1 MPKRLEYEFIK
12 KEFQKR
18 GFALLDKE
26 YKNNST
32 KMTFVDSDGYL
43 GYMSYGGLMSGKRN
57 QYVSKFN
64 PHSVENIRHFLV
76 LSNEGTTLLSD
87 TYIDSDS
94 LLEFQCK
101 CGKTF
106 ERSWNNLK
114 GQTYTCCSD
123 CAIVQRGIQH
133 RMSFDIVK
141 NVFAQNGYTL
151 VDTEHS
157 YCRNNSYLE
166 CIDSD
171 GYRGF
176 QSYAHIQQRGD
187 SISKF
192 STLKNTKSNVVYNIN
207 VWASKN
213 NIQSRCLDF
222 VDEDKWT
229 NQGIICQCACGKMFS
244 TSIPSFMNG
253 KNVCDDCAKS
263 ISSIE
268 KKTKAWLDEHNINYM
283 RQYRFDDCRNILPL
297 PFDFYIEDKNLV
309 IEVDGEGHYHI
320 AHFNQCSYESAHK
333 TFELTKYNDSIKTRY
348 CIEHGIKLL
357 RIPYWT
363 YQNDDYKNILNA
375 NLVGD

>member
-1 MPKRLEYEFIK
+1 
-12 KEFQKR
+12 
-18 GFALLDKE
+18 
-26 YKNNST
+26 
-32 KMTFVDSDGYL
+32 MTFVDSDGYL
-43 GYMSYGGLMSGKRN
+43 GYMSYGNLMSGKRN

-64 PHSVENIRHFLV
+64 PHSVENIRHFLA

-87 TYIDSDS
+87 TYINSDS

-114 GQTYTCCSD
+114 QQAYTCCSD
-123 CAIVQRGIQH
+123 CAIIQRGIQH

-141 NVFAQNGYTL
+141 DVFAQNGYTL

-213 NIQSRCLDF
+213 NIRSRCLDF
-222 VDEDKWT
+222 ADEDRWT
-229 NQGIICQCACGKMFS
+229 NQGIICQCTCGKMFS

-263 ISSIE
+263 VSSIE
-268 KKTKAWLDEHNINYM
+268 KKTKAWLDEHNINYT
-283 RQYRFDDCRNILPL
+283 RQYRFDDCRNILSL

-333 TFELTKYNDSIKTRY
+333 TFELTKYNDNIKTRY
-348 CIEHGIKLL
+348 CIERGIKLL
-357 RIPYWT
+357 RIPYWA
-363 YQNDDYKNILNA
+363 YQNDDYQNILNA
-375 NLVGD
+375 NLIED

>member
-1 MPKRLEYEFIK
+1 MPKKLEYESIK
-12 KEFQKR
+12 KEFKKR
-18 GFALLDKE
+18 GFTLLDKE

-43 GYMSYGGLMSGKRN
+43 GYMSYGNLMSGKRN

-76 LSNEGTTLLSD
+76 LFNEGTTLLSD

-114 GQTYTCCSD
+114 GQVYTCCSD
-123 CAIVQRGIQH
+123 CAIIQRGIQH

-141 NVFAQNGYTL
+141 DVFAQKGYTL

-192 STLKNTKSNVVYNIN
+192 STLKNKKVTWFIILTCGLVRIIFRAVVWILLMRISGQIKVSYVNVRAV
-207 VWASKN
+207 K
-213 NIQSRCLDF
+213 CF
-222 VDEDKWT
+222 
-229 NQGIICQCACGKMFS
+229 
-244 TSIPSFMNG
+244 
-253 KNVCDDCAKS
+253 
-263 ISSIE
+263 
-268 KKTKAWLDEHNINYM
+268 
-283 RQYRFDDCRNILPL
+283 LP
-297 PFDFYIEDKNLV
+297 PF
-309 IEVDGEGHYHI
+309 
-320 AHFNQCSYESAHK
+320 
-333 TFELTKYNDSIKTRY
+333 
-348 CIEHGIKLL
+348 LL
-357 RIPYWT
+357 
-363 YQNDDYKNILNA
+363 L
-375 NLVGD
+375 